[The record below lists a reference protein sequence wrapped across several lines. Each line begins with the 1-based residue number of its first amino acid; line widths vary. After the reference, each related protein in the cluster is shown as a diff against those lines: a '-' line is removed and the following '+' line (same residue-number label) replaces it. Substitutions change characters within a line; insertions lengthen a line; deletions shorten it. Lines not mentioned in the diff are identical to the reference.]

1 VKPAPSVWLIAF
13 LLGRNSVIITA
24 RVANTEGKHAVLL
37 TKDKQEQSL
46 QIPPKAEGLGSSVS
60 GGELLFLA
68 LATCYCNDIYREA
81 RKRGISVQSVE
92 IEVQGEFGSEGGG
105 AKSISYRA
113 SVAAKA
119 TRDEILDLIR
129 HTDRV
134 AEIHNTVRRG
144 SPVVLSQA
152 EAIER

>member
-1 VKPAPSVWLIAF
+1 M
-13 LLGRNSVIITA
+13 IISA
-24 RVANTEGKHAVLL
+24 RVDNAEGEHKISL
-37 TKDKQEQSL
+37 TKEDREQSI
-46 QIPPKAEGLGSSVS
+46 QIPPKAEGFGSSVS

-81 RKRGISVQSVE
+81 RNRGISVQRV
-92 IEVQGEFGSEGGG
+92 EVQVSGEFAGEGSG
-105 AKSISYRA
+105 ARNISYRA

-119 TRDEILDLIR
+119 RREEILDLIR

-134 AEIHNTVRRG
+134 AEIHTTIRSG

-152 EAIER
+152 DAIEV